1 MNGNVFDVDG
11 KAPTLTTNKGEG
23 TKVGR
28 MAGVAVGKN
37 GIRPYTAGG
46 GGLQEIGTIG
56 YETGKA
62 VTVTAEHPPKICTG
76 LVLAGHDTE
85 IKHEQQSRVYAPEG
99 KSPTLMANSGGGG
112 TTKCRR

>member
-46 GGLQEIGTIG
+46 VDCKRLAPSDMKQERQ
-56 YETGKA
+56 
-62 VTVTAEHPPKICTG
+62 
-76 LVLAGHDTE
+76 LL
-85 IKHEQQSRVYAPEG
+85 
-99 KSPTLMANSGGGG
+99 
-112 TTKCRR
+112 